1 MNEALASVN
10 SRRSFVTWMLVIAT
24 LVTIGVAIQQHWR
37 VTLKLQDP
45 LGGHINDFD
54 RWMIMA
60 PRFLHDRVD
69 YVDDQFPTPPL
80 SLLALAPFTALSRPA
95 AQFAWVCVK
104 LPLALLVFALAAGI
118 VSRSGARL
126 TASAMALI
134 VACWWL
140 PVILDM
146 QEGQTNFLALLP
158 LVAALYVAQRDTAAT
173 DALAGVLIG
182 LAIAVK
188 VTPVVFA
195 AYFFWKRRWVVAA
208 SAVAGVAFW
217 SLAVPAVVFG
227 WDQNLRWLEQWV
239 GIMIVPY
246 VTEGTVV
253 YAMSQSFGS
262 FALRLLAATPIL
274 ESSRG
279 GLVEPLYMNLFA
291 LSHGVVYQ
299 FVRATMIAAAIAG
312 LVWTRRPLPTFRCP
326 RYLIEIGGVA
336 AFMLWFSERTWVHH
350 YVSFVLTLCAAGAIL
365 SDPEQPE
372 RARRFV
378 RRALIVFSFA
388 TFFASEAGR
397 LLGPDGVDWAKGVG
411 VFLWP
416 SVFVTVTATRSWAG
430 ERRRAPTAARL
441 PVLRYYPAPA
451 ILSPSPRPEE

>member
-1 MNEALASVN
+1 MKDEM
-10 SRRSFVTWMLVIAT
+10 RRFTTWMIVIAT
-24 LVTIGVAIQQHWR
+24 LVTLGVAVQQHYR

-69 YVDDQFPTPPL
+69 YVDDLFPTPPL
-80 SLLALAPFTALSRPA
+80 SLLVLAPFTALSRPA
-95 AQFAWVCVK
+95 AQFVWVCLK
-104 LPLALLVFALAAGI
+104 LPLALIVFALSARI

-158 LVAALYVAQRDTAAT
+158 LVGALYFAQRGASAS
-173 DALAGVLIG
+173 DALAGSLIG

-188 VTPVVFA
+188 VTPVIFA
-195 AYFFWKRRWVVAA
+195 VYFFWKRRWLLTA
-208 SAVAGVAFW
+208 SALAGVAFW
-217 SLAVPAVVFG
+217 SLAVPAMVFG
-227 WDQNLRWLEQWV
+227 WDQNLRWLEQWA

-246 VTEGTVV
+246 VTQGTVV
-253 YAMSQSFGS
+253 YAMSQSAGS
-262 FALRLLAATPIL
+262 FALRLLAATPVF
-274 ESSRG
+274 ESSRHG
-279 GLVEPLYMNLFA
+279 YVEPHFMNVVA
-291 LSHGVVYQ
+291 LSHSAVYQ
-299 FVRATMIAAAIAG
+299 LVRALMAGVAFAG
-312 LVWTRRPLPTFRCP
+312 LVWTRRPLRTFRSP
-326 RYLIEIGGVA
+326 RYLLEIGAVA

-365 SDPEQPE
+365 SDPAQPE
-372 RARRFV
+372 RVRRFV
-378 RRALIVFSFA
+378 RRALVVFSVA

-397 LLGPDGVDWAKGVG
+397 VFGPDGVDWAKGAG

-416 SVFVTVTATRSWAG
+416 SLLVTIAVIRPWREQP
-430 ERRRAPTAARL
+430 ERLAEAKTERL
-441 PVLRYYPAPA
+441 PIFRYLRSVTTVRDP
-451 ILSPSPRPEE
+451 IV

>member
-1 MNEALASVN
+1 MNDAM
-10 SRRSFVTWMLVIAT
+10 RRFVTWMLVIAT
-24 LVTIGVAIQQHWR
+24 LVTLGVAVQQYYR

-69 YVDDQFPTPPL
+69 YLDDQLPTPPL
-80 SLLALAPFTALSRPA
+80 TLLALAPFTALSRPA
-95 AQFAWVCVK
+95 AQFAWVLVK
-104 LPLALLVFALAAGI
+104 LPLALLVFGVAAAI

-158 LVAALYVAQRDTAAT
+158 LVAALYVAQGETSAS
-173 DALAGVLIG
+173 DALAGLLIG

-195 AYFFWKRRWVVAA
+195 VYFFWKRRWVVSA
-208 SAVAGVAFW
+208 SALTAVVFW
-217 SLAVPAVVFG
+217 SVAVPAMVFG
-227 WDQNLRWLEQWV
+227 WDQNLRWLEQWL
-239 GIMIVPY
+239 GIMILPY
-246 VTEGTVV
+246 VTHGTVV

-262 FALRLLAATPIL
+262 FALRLLAATPVF
-274 ESSRG
+274 ESSRH
-279 GLVEPLYMNLFA
+279 GLLELQYMNLFA
-291 LSHGVVYQ
+291 LSPEVVYQ
-299 FVRATMIAAAIAG
+299 LVRATMAGAAIAG
-312 LVWTRRPLPTFRCP
+312 LVWIRRPLPTLRCP

-365 SDPEQPE
+365 SDPAQPE

-378 RRALIVFSFA
+378 RRSLIVFSFA
-388 TFFASEAGR
+388 TVFASEAGR
-397 LLGPDGVDWAKGVG
+397 VLGPDGIDWAKGVG

-416 SVFVTVTATRSWAG
+416 SLLVTIAVIHPWKEQTDHAPATES
-430 ERRRAPTAARL
+430 RL
-441 PVLRYYPAPA
+441 PLFGYYSPPA
-451 ILSPSPRPEE
+451 ILSPSAQPDE

>member
-1 MNEALASVN
+1 MNDEI
-10 SRRSFVTWMLVIAT
+10 RRFATWMLVIAT
-24 LVTIGVAIQQHWR
+24 LVTLGVAVQQDYR

-80 SLLALAPFTALSRPA
+80 TLLAVAPFTALSRPA
-95 AQFAWVCVK
+95 AQFAWVCLK
-104 LPLALLVFALAAGI
+104 LPLAFLVFALSVGI
-118 VSRSGARL
+118 VSRSGVRL

-158 LVAALYVAQRDTAAT
+158 LVAALYVAQRDTSGS
-173 DALAGVLIG
+173 DALAGWLIG

-188 VTPVVFA
+188 VTPVIFA

-208 SAVAGVAFW
+208 SALAGVAFW
-217 SLAVPAVVFG
+217 SLAVPAMVFG
-227 WDQNLRWLEQWV
+227 WAQNLRWLEQWV

-246 VTEGTVV
+246 VMQGTVV

-262 FALRLLAATPIL
+262 FALRLLAATPVF
-274 ESSRG
+274 ETSRQG
-279 GLVEPLYMNLFA
+279 IVEPHFMNLFD
-291 LSHGVVYQ
+291 LSHGAVYQ
-299 FVRATMIAAAIAG
+299 FVRAMMAGAAIAG
-312 LVWTRRPLPTFRCP
+312 LVWTRRPLRTLRCP

-365 SDPEQPE
+365 SDPAQPE

-388 TFFASEAGR
+388 TVFASEAGR
-397 LLGPDGVDWAKGVG
+397 LLGPDGVDWAKGIG

-416 SVFVTVTATRSWAG
+416 SLLVTIAVIRPWSERPDRVPVT
-430 ERRRAPTAARL
+430 EPERL
-441 PVLRYYPAPA
+441 PLFRYYSSGG
-451 ILSPSPRPEE
+451 ILSPSVQPDE

>member
-1 MNEALASVN
+1 
-10 SRRSFVTWMLVIAT
+10 
-24 LVTIGVAIQQHWR
+24 
-37 VTLKLQDP
+37 
-45 LGGHINDFD
+45 
-54 RWMIMA
+54 MIMA
-60 PRFLHDRVD
+60 PGFLHDRAD
-69 YVDDQFPTPPL
+69 YVNDQLPTPPL

-104 LPLALLVFALAAGI
+104 LPLALLVFALSAAI

-158 LVAALYVAQRDTAAT
+158 LVAALYVAQRGRPPS
-173 DALAGVLIG
+173 DALAGLLIG
-182 LAIAVK
+182 LAIAIK
-188 VTPVVFA
+188 VTPVIFA

-208 SAVAGVAFW
+208 SAIAGVAFW
-217 SLAVPAVVFG
+217 SLAVPAMVFG

-246 VTEGTVV
+246 VAQGRVV
-253 YAMSQSFGS
+253 YAISQSFGS
-262 FALRLLAATPIL
+262 FALRLLTAAPFF
-274 ESSRG
+274 ESSRDG
-279 GLVEPLYMNLFA
+279 QIELHYMNLFA
-291 LSHGVVYQ
+291 LSHGAVYQ
-299 FVRATMIAAAIAG
+299 LVRATMVGVAIAG
-312 LVWTRRPLPTFRCP
+312 LLWMRRPLRTLRGP
-326 RYLIEIGGVA
+326 RYLLELGAVA

-365 SDPEQPE
+365 SDPAQPE

-388 TFFASEAGR
+388 TVFASEAGR
-397 LLGPDGVDWAKGVG
+397 LLGPDGVDWAKGIG

-416 SVFVTVTATRSWAG
+416 SLLVTIAVIRPWRDRPALVSATPA
-430 ERRRAPTAARL
+430 ERL
-441 PVLRYYPAPA
+441 PLSRYFSSGAVR
-451 ILSPSPRPEE
+451 SPSAQPDE